1 MQLIS
6 LDKLNKIERKLID
19 TAISMRQFA
28 YAPYSGYRV
37 GAALLDANSQI
48 HTGCNIES
56 ADYTLTSH
64 AEMVAIDS
72 MVKSGCLEAQRIAV
86 AARGIG
92 NQPAMP
98 CGLCRQKISEF
109 DKTGNS
115 TIIIINL
122 DDNDKVV
129 NISSLK
135 LSELLPYSFS
145 SEFIK

>member
-6 LDKLNKIERKLID
+6 LDILSEIEKKLIES
-19 TAISMRQFA
+19 AISMRKFA

-37 GAALLDANSQI
+37 GAALLGADSQI

-72 MVKSGCLEAQRIAV
+72 MVKSGCLEIRKIAV
-86 AARGIG
+86 AARGIAT
-92 NQPAMP
+92 QPAMP

-109 DKTGNS
+109 DKEGNS
-115 TIIIINL
+115 TIIVINL
-122 DDNDKVV
+122 DENDIIS
-129 NISSLK
+129 NIFTLK
-135 LSELLPYSFS
+135 LCELLPYSFS
-145 SEFIK
+145 SDFIK